1 MPDLEL
7 QVNRLEGDVAE
18 LRDDVSHVK
27 EKVAGHEIRF
37 SNGRKIM
44 AELKGEVEK
53 LKPKAPDWLKLL
65 LAGLSIVGVMMGAQL
80 WLTDKFSE
88 RPTEKKMNQRI
99 APVEEAQ
106 EETSKEIREMRDE
119 QIEQRQIIK
128 GIEKTQYSQD
138 DKLDDILTRLP
149 RRRGR

>member
-7 QVNRLEGDVAE
+7 QVNRIEGDVAE
-18 LRDDVSHVK
+18 LKDDVVHVK
-27 EKVAGHEIRF
+27 EKIAGHEIRF

-44 AELKGEVEK
+44 TELKDELEQ

-65 LAGLSIVGVMMGAQL
+65 LAGLAIVGTLMGAQL
-80 WLTDKFSE
+80 WLTDRFND

-99 APVEEAQ
+99 APVEAAQ
-106 EETSKEIREMRDE
+106 EETSNEIREMRDE

-128 GIEKTQYSQD
+128 GIEKTQASQD
-138 DKLDDILTRLP
+138 DKLDDILNRLP
-149 RRRGR
+149 SRRGR